1 MVRSFRNV
9 RRFELAALFPADTGT
24 TLAQLRFHV
33 NLMAPGA
40 KGGEEAEA
48 AETQQQP
55 FTEDEVS
62 QLHEKIRALVQQ

>member
-1 MVRSFRNV
+1 M
-9 RRFELAALFPADTGT
+9 AALFPADTGT